1 LTQALPVDL
10 ENPEN
15 MMIWMMLAFQ
25 NAQGQPPTWTTF
37 VPLVAMMAI
46 VYFLFLAP
54 MRKRQKALADMVG
67 NLKKGDKIIT
77 SGGLYGEISGIDGD
91 TVVLKIAD
99 NVRIKLAKSAI
110 ATVADTE
117 KEGDTQK

>member
-1 LTQALPVDL
+1 
-10 ENPEN
+10 
-15 MMIWMMLAFQ
+15 MMAIRPDWMLLAFQ
-25 NAQGQPPTWTTF
+25 TEGQPPAWTSF

-67 NLKKGDKIIT
+67 NLKKGDKVVT
-77 SGGLYGEISGIDGD
+77 NGGIYGEIAGVDEDS
-91 TVVLKIAD
+91 VVLKIAD

-110 ATVADTE
+110 AGLE
-117 KEGDTQK
+117 KEGETQK

>member
-1 LTQALPVDL
+1 
-10 ENPEN
+10 
-15 MMIWMMLAFQ
+15 MMIAIRPDWMMLAFQ
-25 NAQGQPPTWTTF
+25 NAQGQPPTWMTF

-54 MRKRQKALADMVG
+54 MRKRQRALAEMVG
-67 NLKKGDKIIT
+67 NLKKGDKVIT
-77 SGGLYGEISGIDGD
+77 SGGLYGEISGVDGD